1 MGKRSAANLLKAI
14 EQSKSQ
20 GLGRLLCAFGIRQVG
35 TKAAKV
41 LANHFGT
48 MDKLLEASVEEL
60 TEVSDIGPITATFIR
75 GWLDQEQSRH
85 QIMRLK
91 EAGVL
96 METTDAVVDSRFKGR
111 TFVLTGALEK
121 FTRNE
126 AAEII
131 EKLGGKASGSVSKKT
146 TYVVAGENAGS
157 KLTKA
162 NELGIPV
169 ITEDEFAEMIR

>member
-1 MGKRSAANLLKAI
+1 MGKRSASNLLKSI
-14 EQSKSQ
+14 EDSKSR
-20 GLGRLLCAFGIRQVG
+20 GLERLLCAFGIRQVG

-41 LANHFGT
+41 LARHFGT
-48 MDKLLEASVEEL
+48 MDQLMAATEEEL
-60 TEVSDIGPITATFIR
+60 TSVSDIGMITAGFIR
-75 GWLDQEQSRH
+75 QWLDQTQSQH
-85 QIMRLK
+85 QIQRLK
-91 EAGVL
+91 DAGVS
-96 METTDAVVDSRFKGR
+96 MESVDAVQDTRFKGM

-126 AAEII
+126 AAAII
-131 EKLGGKASGSVSKKT
+131 ERLGGKASGSVSKKT

-169 ITEDEFAEMIR
+169 ISEEEFEQMIQ